1 VLLVLSN
8 GRFPLYH
15 LHFHSSRHEKLG
27 AILAVSTFLLLLLE
41 DGIVLRSIV
50 AVAVALVV
58 VLLVVSYTLG
68 GGRYVTTS
76 RLVAT
81 SASTSSS
88 DLCRV
93 LVVSIE
99 LMDVQG
105 VATLVH
111 VGLVLTSLSVVAINL
126 NSLGAV
132 ALLSV
137 KLASLLMT
145 NVDRLDKEGLVVA
158 SSSVR
163 RMSRHASSLL
173 ANHRLTGWVEAEVG
187 LSHQLLVEGCVDTSI
202 SVEVASLIHLLLS
215 RTSISSLTTSASSFE

>member
-1 VLLVLSN
+1 MLLVLSN

-41 DGIVLRSIV
+41 DGIVLCSIV
-50 AVAVALVV
+50 AMALVV

-76 RLVAT
+76 RLVAA

-111 VGLVLTSLSVVAINL
+111 VGLVLTSLSVAINL

-202 SVEVASLIHLLLS
+202 SVEVASLMHLLLLS
-215 RTSISSLTTSASSFE
+215 RTSISSLTTSTSSFE

>member
-1 VLLVLSN
+1 
-8 GRFPLYH
+8 
-15 LHFHSSRHEKLG
+15 
-27 AILAVSTFLLLLLE
+27 
-41 DGIVLRSIV
+41 
-50 AVAVALVV
+50 
-58 VLLVVSYTLG
+58 
-68 GGRYVTTS
+68 
-76 RLVAT
+76 
-81 SASTSSS
+81 
-88 DLCRV
+88 
-93 LVVSIE
+93 
-99 LMDVQG
+99 MDVQG

-173 ANHRLTGWVEAEVG
+173 ANHRLTGRVEAEVG

-202 SVEVASLIHLLLS
+202 SVEVASLMHMLLS
-215 RTSISSLTTSASSFE
+215 RASISSLTTSASSFEQLREDRFLLLVHVLSTVVDSESFSLDGVVELALTLGSGVLGIITTVLLVISSTCTSGVITR

>member
-1 VLLVLSN
+1 MLLVLSN

-41 DGIVLRSIV
+41 DGIVLRSVV
-50 AVAVALVV
+50 AMALVV
-58 VLLVVSYTLG
+58 VLLVVSCTLG

-76 RLVAT
+76 RLVAA

-99 LMDVQG
+99 LMDVQR

-111 VGLVLTSLSVVAINL
+111 VGLVLTSLSVAINL

-145 NVDRLDKEGLVVA
+145 NVDWLDKEGLVVA

-163 RMSRHASSLL
+163 GMSRHAGSLL

-202 SVEVASLIHLLLS
+202 SVEVASLMHLLLLS
-215 RTSISSLTTSASSFE
+215 STSISSLTASTSSFE

>member
-1 VLLVLSN
+1 MLLVLSN

-41 DGIVLRSIV
+41 DGIVLCSIV
-50 AVAVALVV
+50 AMALVV

-68 GGRYVTTS
+68 WGRYVTTS
-76 RLVAT
+76 RLVAA

-111 VGLVLTSLSVVAINL
+111 VGLVLTSLSVAINL

-202 SVEVASLIHLLLS
+202 SVEVASLMHLLLLS
-215 RTSISSLTTSASSFE
+215 RTSISSLTTSTSSFE

>member
-1 VLLVLSN
+1 MLLVLSN

-41 DGIVLRSIV
+41 DGIVLCSIV
-50 AVAVALVV
+50 AMALVV

-76 RLVAT
+76 RLVAA

-105 VATLVH
+105 VTTLVH
-111 VGLVLTSLSVVAINL
+111 VGLVLTSLSVAINL

-173 ANHRLTGWVEAEVG
+173 ANHRLTGRVEAEVG

-202 SVEVASLIHLLLS
+202 SVEVASLMHLLLS
-215 RTSISSLTTSASSFE
+215 RTSISSLTASTSSFE

>member
-1 VLLVLSN
+1 MLLVLSN

-41 DGIVLRSIV
+41 DGIVLCSIV
-50 AVAVALVV
+50 AMALVV

-76 RLVAT
+76 RLVAA

-111 VGLVLTSLSVVAINL
+111 VSLVLSSLSVAINL

-202 SVEVASLIHLLLS
+202 SVEVASLMHLLLLS
-215 RTSISSLTTSASSFE
+215 RTSISSLTARASSFE

>member
-1 VLLVLSN
+1 MN
-8 GRFPLYH
+8 
-15 LHFHSSRHEKLG
+15 
-27 AILAVSTFLLLLLE
+27 
-41 DGIVLRSIV
+41 
-50 AVAVALVV
+50 
-58 VLLVVSYTLG
+58 
-68 GGRYVTTS
+68 
-76 RLVAT
+76 
-81 SASTSSS
+81 
-88 DLCRV
+88 
-93 LVVSIE
+93 
-99 LMDVQG
+99 VQG

-173 ANHRLTGWVEAEVG
+173 ANHRLTGRVEAEVG

-202 SVEVASLIHLLLS
+202 SVEVASLMHMLLS
-215 RTSISSLTTSASSFE
+215 RASISSLTTSASSFEQLREDRFLLLVHVLSTVVDSESFSLDGVVELALTLGSGVLGIITTVLLVISSTCTSGVITR

>member
-50 AVAVALVV
+50 AMALVV

-68 GGRYVTTS
+68 GGRYVATS
-76 RLVAT
+76 RLVAA

-111 VGLVLTSLSVVAINL
+111 VGLVLTSLSVAINL

-137 KLASLLMT
+137 KLASLLMA

-163 RMSRHASSLL
+163 RMS
-173 ANHRLTGWVEAEVG
+173 
-187 LSHQLLVEGCVDTSI
+187 
-202 SVEVASLIHLLLS
+202 
-215 RTSISSLTTSASSFE
+215 

>member
-1 VLLVLSN
+1 MLLVLSN

-27 AILAVSTFLLLLLE
+27 AILAVSTFLLLLLLE

-50 AVAVALVV
+50 AMALVV

-76 RLVAT
+76 RLVAA

-93 LVVSIE
+93 LVVSVE

-173 ANHRLTGWVEAEVG
+173 ANHRLTGRVEAEVG

-202 SVEVASLIHLLLS
+202 SVEVASLMHLLLS
-215 RTSISSLTTSASSFE
+215 RTSISSLTASASSFE

>member
-1 VLLVLSN
+1 MLLVLSN

-41 DGIVLRSIV
+41 DGIVLCSIV
-50 AVAVALVV
+50 AMALVV

-76 RLVAT
+76 RLVAA

-111 VGLVLTSLSVVAINL
+111 VGLVLTSLSVAINL

-137 KLASLLMT
+137 KLASLLMA

-202 SVEVASLIHLLLS
+202 SVEVASLMHLLLLS
-215 RTSISSLTTSASSFE
+215 RTSISSLTTSTSSFE